1 MAEELSFSKKF
12 KNYDGKFLFLDD
24 EWGLNY

>member
-1 MAEELSFSKKF
+1 MTEELSFSKKIE
-12 KNYDGKFLFLDD
+12 NYDDKFLFLDD